1 MTIRLGYRFLLN
13 GLQNGLQ
20 NNLDWM
26 QKSTSQDFGTET
38 IGKLLIKQAV
48 PASIG
53 ILVMSLNILV
63 DTIFVGHWIGS
74 QAIAAINVVLPV
86 SFFIAALGMSI
97 GIGGSSIIS
106 RALGAKEVPKAFKTF
121 GNQITM
127 TLLLT
132 VVLVFFGLYYIDGII
147 PTFGGK
153 GTIFEPA
160 KIYYRIVLYGVPF
173 LALSMMGN
181 TVIRAEGKPKFAMYA
196 MMIPSVSNLV
206 LDVLLIN
213 VMDLGMMGAAWATTG
228 SYVLCF
234 SFILWFFLSKNSEMK
249 ISWPHFKLQ
258 KTIVSEIS
266 NLGSVTLSRQAIVS
280 ITYLLMNTI
289 LYDFGGETSVTS
301 YAIVSRM
308 LMFAL
313 FPIFGIT
320 QGFVPIAG
328 YNYGAHNYER
338 VKKTIRI
345 AITYSMALAFLIF
358 VLLIGFPELITRMFT
373 TDPLVIEKTPVA
385 MRWVFAATPI
395 IAIQLIGSAY
405 FQAVGKAVPALLL
418 TLSRQGF
425 FFIPLIF
432 ILPLWYGE
440 LGVWMAFPA
449 SDVLS
454 TLVTAFILY
463 REVKTKLISKS

>member
-1 MTIRLGYRFLLN
+1 MN
-13 GLQNGLQ
+13 P
-20 NNLDWM
+20 
-26 QKSTSQDFGTET
+26 STSNNFGTES

-106 RALGAKEVPKAFKTF
+106 RALGAKQVPKALKTF

-127 TLLLT
+127 TIILT
-132 VVLVFFGLYYIDGII
+132 FTLVFFGLYYIETII
-147 PTFGGK
+147 PAFGGK

-196 MMIPSVSNLV
+196 MMIPSITNLL
-206 LDVLLIN
+206 LDVLIIN
-213 VMDLGMMGAAWATTG
+213 VMDLVMMGAAWATTG
-228 SYVLCF
+228 SYILCF
-234 SFILWFFLSKNSEMK
+234 VFILWFFISNNSEMK
-249 ISWPHFKLQ
+249 ISLPHFKLQ
-258 KTIVSEIS
+258 KSIVAEIS
-266 NLGSVTLSRQAIVS
+266 NLGSVTLSRQAVVS
-280 ITYLLMNTI
+280 VTYLLMNNI
-289 LYDFGGETSVTS
+289 LFDFGGETSVTS

-328 YNYGAHNYER
+328 YNYGAKNYDR
-338 VKKTIRI
+338 VKQTIRI
-345 AITYSMALAFLIF
+345 AIIYAMVMASIVFI
-358 VLLIGFPELITRMFT
+358 LLISFPELITRMFT
-373 TDPLVIEKTPVA
+373 TDVMVIKKTPTA

-395 IAIQLIGSAY
+395 IAVQLIGSAY
-405 FQAVGKAVPALLL
+405 FQAVGKAIPALLL

-440 LGVWMAFPA
+440 LGVWMAFPV

-454 TLVTAFILY
+454 TLLTAYVLY
-463 REVKTKLISKS
+463 RETSVKLISKS

>member
-1 MTIRLGYRFLLN
+1 MN
-13 GLQNGLQ
+13 Q
-20 NNLDWM
+20 
-26 QKSTSQDFGTET
+26 STSNSFGSES

-86 SFFIAALGMSI
+86 SFFIAALGMAI
-97 GIGGSSIIS
+97 GIGGSSIVS
-106 RALGAKEVPKAFKTF
+106 RALGANEKSKALKTF
-121 GNQITM
+121 GNQVTM
-127 TLLLT
+127 TIALT
-132 VVLVFFGLYYIDGII
+132 LTLVFFGLYYIDNII
-147 PTFGGK
+147 PLFGGK

-160 KIYYRIVLYGVPF
+160 KIYYQIVLYGVPF

-181 TVIRAEGKPKFAMYA
+181 TIIRAEGKPKYAMYA
-196 MMIPSVSNLV
+196 MMIPSITNLG
-206 LDVLLIN
+206 LDILFIN
-213 VMDLGMMGAAWATTG
+213 VMDLGMIGAAWATTG
-228 SYVLCF
+228 SYILCF
-234 SFILWFFLSKNSEMK
+234 IFIFWFFVSKNSEMK
-249 ISWPHFKLQ
+249 ISLIHFKLQ
-258 KTIVSEIS
+258 RSIVSEIS

-280 ITYLLMNTI
+280 ITYLLMNNI
-289 LYDFGGETSVTS
+289 LFDFGGETSVTS

-320 QGFVPIAG
+320 QGFIPIAG
-328 YNYGAHNYER
+328 YNYGAQNYYR
-338 VKKTIRI
+338 VKQAIRI
-345 AITYSMALAFLIF
+345 AIIYAMVMASLVF

-373 TDPLVIEKTPVA
+373 TDPLVIEKTPTA

-395 IAIQLIGSAY
+395 IAVQLIGAAY
-405 FQAVGKAVPALLL
+405 FQAAGKAIPALLL

-440 LGVWMAFPA
+440 LGVWMAFPV

-454 TLVTAFILY
+454 TLVTAYILY
-463 REVKTKLISKS
+463 REVSVKLTLKT

>member
-1 MTIRLGYRFLLN
+1 MN
-13 GLQNGLQ
+13 P
-20 NNLDWM
+20 
-26 QKSTSQDFGTET
+26 STSNSFGTES

-106 RALGAKEVPKAFKTF
+106 RALGAKQAPKALKTF

-127 TLLLT
+127 TSILT
-132 VVLVFFGLYYIDGII
+132 FTLVFFGLYYIETII
-147 PTFGGK
+147 PVFGGK

-196 MMIPSVSNLV
+196 MMIPSISNLL
-206 LDVLLIN
+206 LDVLFIN

-228 SYVLCF
+228 SYILCF
-234 SFILWFFLSKNSEMK
+234 VFILWFFISKNSEMK
-249 ISWPHFKLQ
+249 ISLPHFKLQ
-258 KTIVSEIS
+258 RSIVAEIS
-266 NLGSVTLSRQAIVS
+266 NLGSVTLSRQAVVS
-280 ITYLLMNTI
+280 ITYLLMNNI
-289 LYDFGGETSVTS
+289 LFDFGGETSVTS

-328 YNYGAHNYER
+328 YNYGAKNYDR
-338 VKKTIRI
+338 VKQSIRI
-345 AITYSMALAFLIF
+345 AIIYAMVMASLVF

-373 TDPLVIEKTPVA
+373 TDALVIEKTPTA

-395 IAIQLIGSAY
+395 IAVQLIGSAY
-405 FQAVGKAVPALLL
+405 FQAVGKSIPALLL

-440 LGVWMAFPA
+440 LGVWMAFPV

-454 TLVTAFILY
+454 TLLTGYILY
-463 REVKTKLISKS
+463 RETSVKLISKT

>member
-1 MTIRLGYRFLLN
+1 MMIQLGYRYLPN

-20 NNLDWM
+20 NNLDCM
-26 QKSTSQDFGTET
+26 HKPTSHDFGSET

-106 RALGAKEVPKAFKTF
+106 RALGAKEVPKAFRTF

-132 VVLVFFGLYYIDGII
+132 VILVCFGLYYIDGII
-147 PTFGGK
+147 PAFGGK

-228 SYVLCF
+228 SYFLCF
-234 SFILWFFLSKNSEMK
+234 AFILWFFLSKNSEMK

-266 NLGSVTLSRQAIVS
+266 NLGLVTLSRQAIVS

-338 VKKTIRI
+338 VKQTIRI
-345 AITYSMALAFLIF
+345 AITYSMAMAFLIF

-395 IAIQLIGSAY
+395 IAVQLIGSAY

-440 LGVWMAFPA
+440 LGVWMAFPV

-463 REVKTKLISKS
+463 TEVKTKLISTT